1 MFYKVGMHI
10 HVIPNRDSPPTVL
23 LRESYRD
30 GKTVKKRTLANLSA
44 LPAEQIELIRQVL
57 RGEKLVAPASLFEI
71 DASRHHG
78 HVQAV
83 WLAMQRLG
91 LAQLLSTRPCAERQR
106 VLAMIA
112 ARITEPPQQA
122 RHHALV
128 GHHHLA
134 RTV

>member
-1 MFYKVGMHI
+1 MHI

-30 GKTVKKRTLANLSA
+30 GKTVRKRTLANLSS
-44 LPAEQIELIRQVL
+44 LPAGQIELIRQVL
-57 RGEKLVAPASLFEI
+57 RGERLVAPASLFEI

-91 LAQLLSTRPCAERQR
+91 LPHLLSSRTCAERQPG
-106 VLAMIA
+106 LAMIA
-112 ARITEPPQQA
+112 RGIRPPPTKSA
-122 RHHALV
+122 TTACE
-128 GHHHLA
+128 GN
-134 RTV
+134 TTGPDS

>member
-1 MFYKVGMHI
+1 MHI

-30 GKTVKKRTLANLSA
+30 GKTVRKRTLSNLSA
-44 LPAEQIELIRQVL
+44 LPADQIELIRQVL

-71 DASRHHG
+71 DGSRHHG

-91 LAQLLSTRPCAERQR
+91 LPQLLSTRPCAERQR

-112 ARITEPPQQA
+112 ARILSP
-122 RHHALV
+122 HSK
-128 GHHHLA
+128 LA
-134 RTV
+134 TTRWWDTTTLPELFELDV

>member
-1 MFYKVGMHI
+1 IGDLYYNVGMHI

-30 GKTVKKRTLANLSA
+30 GKTVRKRPLANLSA

-71 DASRHHG
+71 EASRHHG

-91 LAQLLSTRPCAERQR
+91 LPQLLAARECPERQR
-106 VLAMIA
+106 VGVLIP
-112 ARITEPPQQA
+112 E
-122 RHHALV
+122 
-128 GHHHLA
+128 
-134 RTV
+134 

>member
-1 MFYKVGMHI
+1 MHI

-57 RGEKLVAPASLFEI
+57 RGEKLVAPTSLFEI
-71 DASRHHG
+71 EASRHHG

-91 LAQLLSTRPCAERQR
+91 MTELLGTGASAERQR
-106 VLAMIA
+106 ALAMLF
-112 ARITEPPQQA
+112 AR
-122 RHHALV
+122 V
-128 GHHHLA
+128 
-134 RTV
+134 VS